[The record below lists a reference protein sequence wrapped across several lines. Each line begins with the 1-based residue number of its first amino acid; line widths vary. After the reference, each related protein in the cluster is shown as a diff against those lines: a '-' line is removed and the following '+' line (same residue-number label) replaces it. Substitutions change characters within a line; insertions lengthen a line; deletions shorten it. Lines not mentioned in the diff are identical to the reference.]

1 VTLGRITSAI
11 GDSVDGSKAM
21 PRRSK
26 TNTRISIA
34 LLLCAVA
41 LAALACGGSAP
52 PRERPREVIL
62 RSEDVDRK
70 VGEESS
76 QDVKA
81 QLGLIEDP
89 ELVAYVA
96 KVGARLARHAPKRNF
111 EYSFQVV
118 DQEAPNAFA
127 LPGGFIFV
135 SRGLLTLA
143 NTEDQL
149 ANVLGHEIVHVAAR
163 HAAARQEVGSSLPA
177 KLDWLRGGYLAS
189 YGRDQEREADDLGQR
204 LAAAAGYDPEG
215 LVHFMRDLNHTERLA
230 FGSSRLPGFWDTHP
244 STQSRVA
251 EAAARAN
258 MIAWKRETPIAA
270 DRIDYLRLMDGVAVG
285 ARAAEGVFVADRFM
299 HADLDLYIHFPPS
312 WKTVNT
318 HNAVGAISPKR
329 DAQIFLEIQGP
340 GDDVERA
347 AGEYVAELGD
357 SGFRVKNARSLRIGS
372 HAAFRVEGQLLGPV
386 GLLDAQLTWLTR
398 GSSVYRFTAL
408 APAGVFQRYTGTFL
422 NVPRSLRSLTD
433 RERAKIQE
441 MRLRIAVA
449 ISGESLAELSER
461 TGNRWDIQQTAVM
474 NDLFA
479 DHVLDAGQLV
489 KIAITEDYFPDS
501 DEPAAD

>member
-1 VTLGRITSAI
+1 
-11 GDSVDGSKAM
+11 
-21 PRRSK
+21 
-26 TNTRISIA
+26 
-34 LLLCAVA
+34 
-41 LAALACGGSAP
+41 
-52 PRERPREVIL
+52 
-62 RSEDVDRK
+62 
-70 VGEESS
+70 
-76 QDVKA
+76 VKA

-89 ELVAYVA
+89 ELVDYIA

-135 SRGLLTLA
+135 SRGLLALA
-143 NTEDQL
+143 NSEDQL

-189 YGRDQEREADDLGQR
+189 YGRDQEREADDLGQK

-215 LVHFMRDLNHTERLA
+215 LVHFMRDLDHTERLE
-230 FGSSRLPGFWDTHP
+230 FGSSRLPSFWDTHP

-258 MIAWKRETPIAA
+258 MTEWTRETPIAA
-270 DRIDYLRLMDGVAVG
+270 GRIDFLRLMDGIAIG

-299 HADLDLYIHFPPS
+299 HADLDLFIHFPPS
-312 WKTVNT
+312 WKTINT

-347 AGEYVAELGD
+347 AGEYVAELAA
-357 SGFRVKNARSLRIGS
+357 SGFRVKSAQPLRIGS
-372 HAAFRVEGQLLGPV
+372 HAAFRVEGQLLGSGGV
-386 GLLDAQLTWLTR
+386 LETQLTWLAR
-398 GSSVYRFTAL
+398 GASIYRFTAV
-408 APAGVFQRYTGTFL
+408 APAGIFQRYTGSFL
-422 NVPRSLRSLTD
+422 NVPRSLRGLAAH
-433 RERAKIQE
+433 ERAKIQE

-449 ISGESLAELSER
+449 RQGESLAELSER
-461 TGNRWDIQQTAVM
+461 TANRWDIQQTAVM

-489 KIAITEDYFPDS
+489 KIAITEDYLPDS
-501 DEPAAD
+501 DAPPAE

>member
-1 VTLGRITSAI
+1 VKCALRRMM
-11 GDSVDGSKAM
+11 GSM
-21 PRRSK
+21 
-26 TNTRISIA
+26 
-34 LLLCAVA
+34 A
-41 LAALACGGSAP
+41 LASALCALACGANTP
-52 PRERPREVIL
+52 ARERPREVIL

-70 VGEESS
+70 VGEESA

-96 KVGARLARHAPKRNF
+96 KVGARLARHAPNRNF

-135 SRGLLTLA
+135 SRGLLALA
-143 NTEDQL
+143 NSEDQL

-189 YGRDQEREADDLGQR
+189 YGRDQEREADDLGQK

-215 LVHFMRDLNHTERLA
+215 LVHFMRDLDHTERLE
-230 FGSSRLPGFWDTHP
+230 FGSSRLPSFWDTHP

-258 MIAWKRETPIAA
+258 MTEWTRETPIAA
-270 DRIDYLRLMDGVAVG
+270 GRIDFLRLMDGIAIG

-299 HADLDLYIHFPPS
+299 HADLDLFIHFPPS
-312 WKTVNT
+312 WKTINT

-347 AGEYVAELGD
+347 AGEYVAELAA
-357 SGFRVKNARSLRIGS
+357 SGFRLKSAQPLRIGS
-372 HAAFRVEGQLLGPV
+372 HAAFRVEGQLLGGPGGV
-386 GLLDAQLTWLTR
+386 LEARLTWLAR
-398 GSSVYRFTAL
+398 GASIYRFTAV
-408 APAGVFQRYTGTFL
+408 APAGIFQRYTGSFL

-489 KIAITEDYFPDS
+489 KIAVTEDYFPDS